1 MEDLLKP
8 ELVEAIIMAATV
20 GQFGQQLCEETFNEM
35 WKKFDAAKAQ
45 LMNTAVSGGSALTTY
60 LLTQESFNPK
70 AAAIALL
77 SGIFATTALKLL
89 KKKNAGSEDK
99 ALESAKKLEELQLQ
113 AKDDR
118 IAYLEKELKIKVEL
132 LHAKNDLIN
141 ELTPT
146 PKE

>member
-1 MEDLLKP
+1 MENVLDPK
-8 ELVEAIIMAATV
+8 LVEAIILSASV

-45 LMNTAVSGGSALTTY
+45 LMNTAVSGGSAITTY
-60 LLTQESFNPK
+60 LLTQDTFNPK

-77 SGIFATTALKLL
+77 SGIFATTALKML

-99 ALESAKKLEELQLQ
+99 AIESAEKLKELQLQ

-118 IAYLEKELKIKVEL
+118 IAYLEKELKIKVDL
-132 LHAKNDLIN
+132 LHAKNELI
-141 ELTPT
+141 ETLTPE
-146 PKE
+146 PK